1 MTWLMTHPWT
11 VLSWSV
17 LILCTSYV
25 IGAAVY
31 FMALAHEERKAD
43 EQRQVLERAIAASR
57 QQVNQNLQ
65 LLHASKPTRAAGLKS
80 DVRRV
85 S

>member
-1 MTWLMTHPWT
+1 MTWLIAHPWM
-11 VLSWSV
+11 VLSWAV

-43 EQRQVLERAIAASR
+43 EKRQVLERAIQASR
-57 QQVNQNLQ
+57 QQVNQDLQ

-80 DVRRV
+80 DVTRV